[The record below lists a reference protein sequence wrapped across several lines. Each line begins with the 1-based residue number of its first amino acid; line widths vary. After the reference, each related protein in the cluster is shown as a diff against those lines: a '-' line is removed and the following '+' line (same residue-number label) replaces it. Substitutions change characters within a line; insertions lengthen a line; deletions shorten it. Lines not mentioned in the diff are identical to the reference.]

1 MATIGIIGGIGPES
15 TIEYYRLLIAEF
27 RRRRPDDGYPSIVIN
42 SVDVSKMLRLMSA
55 NDFSGAAEYLIR
67 EVRRLG
73 DAGCTVGLI
82 AANTPHVVFDE
93 VASQSPIPLV
103 SIVEETA
110 AAATALGLRRLG
122 LFGTR
127 FTMQGKFYP
136 DVFAKHGLELIV
148 PTEDEQT
155 FVHDKYVNEL
165 LENIFLPETRQRL
178 LAIVDRMI
186 AEDGIEGL
194 ILGGTELPLILKEK
208 TWNGIPF
215 LDTTQIHVNAIVTL
229 ISRSSR

>member
-1 MATIGIIGGIGPES
+1 MTTIGIIGGLGPES
-15 TIEYYRLLIAEF
+15 TIEYYRFLVAEF
-27 RRRRPDDGYPSIVIN
+27 RRQRPDDGYPSIVIN
-42 SVDVSKMLRLMSA
+42 SIDVSKMVRLMTA
-55 NDFSGAAEYLIR
+55 NDLSGAAEYLIR

-110 AAATALGLRRLG
+110 VAATALGLRRLG

-136 DVFAKHGLELIV
+136 AVFVKHGLELIV

-155 FVHDKYVNEL
+155 FVHDKYLNEL
-165 LENIFLPETRQRL
+165 LNDIFLPETRERL
-178 LAIVDRMI
+178 LAIADRMI
-186 AEDGIEGL
+186 AEDRIEGL

-208 TWNGIPF
+208 TWRGIPL

-229 ISRSSR
+229 IARSSR